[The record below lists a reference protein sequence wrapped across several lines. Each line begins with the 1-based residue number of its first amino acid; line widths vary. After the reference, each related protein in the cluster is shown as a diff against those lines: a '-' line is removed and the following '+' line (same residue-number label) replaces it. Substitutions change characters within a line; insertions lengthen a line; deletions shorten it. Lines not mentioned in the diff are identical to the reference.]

1 MEFNLP
7 KGKPSIIKVIG
18 VGGGG
23 SNAVNHMFDQ
33 GIKGVDFLICNT
45 DQQALDISPVG
56 EKLQLGGTLTEGMG
70 AGSIPDVGRNAAIE
84 SADDIAKI
92 FDPETRMV
100 FITAGMGGGTG
111 TGAAPIIATAARE
124 MGILTVGIVTLPFL
138 FEGRKRKQQAE
149 KGIEELRGAVDTLLI
164 INNDKLRQMFGNLK
178 MSEVFEQADNVLTI
192 AAKGIAEIITR
203 TGHINVD
210 FQDVSTVMR
219 NSGVAVMGAAVATG
233 ENRAI
238 AAVENALSSP
248 LLNDN
253 DIKGAR
259 FILLNME
266 FGQEEI
272 TMDEIADITD
282 YIQEEAGSTADI
294 IWGYGQNEEMT
305 DGLSVTLIATG
316 FELAKGNGG
325 EETMKTT
332 TGKTV
337 HTLEDA
343 QPQVLTSPIPKSEPA
358 KPAAPKTGLAD
369 PYIKGEE
376 AQGKIE
382 FKLEMPEDE
391 KPAPKQAPLEP
402 YIRPV
407 NQAPETPVTPP
418 TPQVQNPVPTPT
430 PTPQAS
436 TPPPAP
442 KMEEPKPFVPKPMAQ
457 TPPPAAPVNHPVPA
471 PESVIT
477 HSLEDEAP
485 KAEMQSTDE
494 EQQSRVKN
502 RMGRLKDLSRRLRTA
517 SGLSELEDVPAYQRR
532 AVSLED
538 VPHSSESQVSRYS
551 LDEPDAEG
559 GKNPGISTN
568 NSFLHDN
575 VD

>member
-23 SNAVNHMFDQ
+23 SNAVNHMFSQ

-111 TGAAPIIATAARE
+111 TGAAPIIAQAARE

-149 KGIEELRGAVDTLLI
+149 LGIEELRGAVDTLLI

-219 NSGVAVMGAAVATG
+219 SSGVAVMGAAVATG
-233 ENRAI
+233 DNRAI

-266 FGQEEI
+266 FGNEEI

-316 FELAKGNGG
+316 FELAKANGG
-325 EETMKTT
+325 EDAMKTN

-343 QPQVLTSPIPKSEPA
+343 QPQVLTSPIPKSETV
-358 KPAAPKTGLAD
+358 KPSTEQFGLAD
-369 PYIKGEE
+369 PFIKEE
-376 AQGKIE
+376 SQGKIE
-382 FKLEMPEDE
+382 FKLETPGEE
-391 KPAPKQAPLEP
+391 TPAPKQAPLEP
-402 YIRPV
+402 FIRPV
-407 NQAPETPVTPP
+407 NQTPATPVNPTPPP
-418 TPQVQNPVPTPT
+418 TP
-430 PTPQAS
+430 
-436 TPPPAP
+436 
-442 KMEEPKPFVPKPMAQ
+442 KMEAPKPFVPKPMAQ
-457 TPPPAAPVNHPVPA
+457 APTPVVPVNHPVPA
-471 PESVIT
+471 PEPVIT
-477 HSLEDEAP
+477 HSLEEETP
-485 KAEMQSTDE
+485 QVEVQTTDE
-494 EQQSRVKN
+494 DQQSRVKN
-502 RMGRLKDLSRRLRTA
+502 RMGRLKELSRRLRTA

-551 LDEPDAEG
+551 LDGSESDGE
-559 GKNPGISTN
+559 KNAGISTN

>member
-23 SNAVNHMFDQ
+23 SNAVNHMFSQ

-45 DQQALDISPVG
+45 DQQALDISPVS
-56 EKLQLGGTLTEGMG
+56 EKLQLGGSLTEGMG
-70 AGSIPDVGRNAAIE
+70 AGSVPDVGRNAAIE
-84 SADDIAKI
+84 SADDIVKV

-111 TGAAPIIATAARE
+111 TGAAPIIASAARE
-124 MGILTVGIVTLPFL
+124 LGILTVGIVTLPFI

-178 MSEVFEQADNVLTI
+178 MSEVFAQADNVLTI

-210 FQDVSTVMR
+210 FQDVSTVMK
-219 NSGVAVMGAAVATG
+219 NSGVAVMGAAVAVG

-238 AAVENALSSP
+238 KAVENALSSP

-266 FGQEEI
+266 FGDEEI
-272 TMDEIADITD
+272 TMDEISDITD
-282 YIQEEAGSTADI
+282 YIQDEAGSTADV

-305 DGLSVTLIATG
+305 EGLSVTLIATG
-316 FELAKGNGG
+316 FDLANTSVN
-325 EETMKTT
+325 EPLVAN
-332 TGKTV
+332 TGKKV
-337 HTLEDA
+337 HTLEDV
-343 QPQVLTSPIPKSEPA
+343 QPTVLTSPVTNGNQVGTSEVKPLVTPEPFVKSEE
-358 KPAAPKTGLAD
+358 T
-369 PYIKGEE
+369 
-376 AQGKIE
+376 QGKIE
-382 FKLEMPEDE
+382 FKLDSPSEEARVSTPTRE
-391 KPAPKQAPLEP
+391 PLEP
-402 YIRPV
+402 FIKPV
-407 NQAPETPVTPP
+407 SQAPK
-418 TPQVQNPVPTPT
+418 PQ
-430 PTPQAS
+430 
-436 TPPPAP
+436 
-442 KMEEPKPFVPKPMAQ
+442 EPKPFVPKPLIQASAP
-457 TPPPAAPVNHPVPA
+457 TPIIPVNIPVPTPAAQFLQETAATQTETMVAQEPQVVG
-471 PESVIT
+471 
-477 HSLEDEAP
+477 EDQ
-485 KAEMQSTDE
+485 M
-494 EQQSRVKN
+494 SRVKN
-502 RMGRLKDLSRRLRTA
+502 KMGKLKEFSRRLRT
-517 SGLSELEDVPAYQRR
+517 STGLSELEEVPAYQRR
-532 AVSLED
+532 AISLDD

-551 LDEPDAEG
+551 LDGSADSDS
-559 GKNPGISTN
+559 KRTGISNN

>member
-23 SNAVNHMFDQ
+23 SNAVNHMFSQ

-111 TGAAPIIATAARE
+111 TGAAPIIAQTARD

-149 KGIEELRGAVDTLLI
+149 LGIEELRGAVDTLLI
-164 INNDKLRQMFGNLK
+164 INNDKLRQMYGNLK

-219 NSGVAVMGAAVATG
+219 ASGVAVMGAAVASG
-233 ENRAI
+233 ENRVI

-253 DIKGAR
+253 EIKGAR

-266 FGQEEI
+266 FGSEEI

-316 FELAKGNGG
+316 FELAKESGSSQS
-325 EETMKTT
+325 MKTT
-332 TGKTV
+332 SGKTV
-337 HTLEDA
+337 HSLEDA
-343 QPQVLTSPIPKSEPA
+343 QPQVLTSPMPKSEPV
-358 KPAAPKTGLAD
+358 KNIEPNSGLAD
-369 PYIKGEE
+369 PFIKGEE

-382 FKLEMPEDE
+382 FKLEMPGEE
-391 KPAPKQAPLEP
+391 KPMPKQAPLEP
-402 YIRPV
+402 FIRPV
-407 NQAPETPVTPP
+407 NQTPVTPAIP
-418 TPQVQNPVPTPT
+418 
-430 PTPQAS
+430 

-442 KMEEPKPFVPKPMAQ
+442 KMEEQKSFVPRPMVQAP
-457 TPPPAAPVNHPVPA
+457 TPPPMVPVNHPIPA
-471 PESVIT
+471 PAAEPVIT
-477 HSLEDEAP
+477 HSLDEEVP
-485 KAEMQSTDE
+485 KAEIQTTTDD
-494 EQQSRVKN
+494 QQSRVKN
-502 RMGRLKDLSRRLRTA
+502 RMGRLKELSRRLRTA

-551 LDEPDAEG
+551 LDGSDG
-559 GKNPGISTN
+559 DKNTGINSS

>member
-23 SNAVNHMFDQ
+23 SNAVNHMFSQ

-84 SADDIAKI
+84 SADDINKV
-92 FDPETRMV
+92 FDEETRMV

-111 TGAAPIIATAARE
+111 TGAAPIIAQAARE
-124 MGILTVGIVTLPFL
+124 LGILTVGIVTLPFL

-178 MSEVFEQADNVLTI
+178 MSEVFAQADNVLTI

-233 ENRAI
+233 DNRAI
-238 AAVENALSSP
+238 KAVENALSSP

-266 FGQEEI
+266 FGNEEI

-294 IWGYGQNEEMT
+294 IWGYGKNEDMT

-316 FELAKGNGG
+316 FDLASTSVNDVL
-325 EETMKTT
+325 TT
-332 TGKTV
+332 NTGKKV

-343 QPQVLTSPIPKSEPA
+343 EPQVLTSPVAKKEPGVA
-358 KPAAPKTGLAD
+358 PIQKPVMPEPFIQSDET
-369 PYIKGEE
+369 
-376 AQGKIE
+376 QGKIE
-382 FKLEMPEDE
+382 FKLEMPEE
-391 KPAPKQAPLEP
+391 ETPKPKEAPLEP

-407 NQAPETPVTPP
+407 NQAPA
-418 TPQVQNPVPTPT
+418 PTPT
-430 PTPQAS
+430 
-436 TPPPAP
+436 P
-442 KMEEPKPFVPKPMAQ
+442 KMEEPKPFVPKA
-457 TPPPAAPVNHPVPA
+457 TAPA
-471 PESVIT
+471 PEPTPIIPANIPVPPQEPVVNTTTAPEENLQPQDSVND
-477 HSLEDEAP
+477 ED
-485 KAEMQSTDE
+485 
-494 EQQSRVKN
+494 QQSRVRN
-502 RMGRLKDLSRRLRTA
+502 RMGRLKELSRRLRTA

-551 LDEPDAEG
+551 LDGNDSEND
-559 GKNPGISTN
+559 KSTGISNN

>member
-23 SNAVNHMFDQ
+23 SNAVNHMFSQ

-111 TGAAPIIATAARE
+111 TGAAPIIAQAARE

-149 KGIEELRGAVDTLLI
+149 LGIEELRGAVDTLLI

-219 NSGVAVMGAAVATG
+219 SSGVAVMGAAVATG
-233 ENRAI
+233 DNRAI

-266 FGQEEI
+266 FGNEEI

-316 FELAKGNGG
+316 FELAKANGG
-325 EETMKTT
+325 EEAMKTN

-343 QPQVLTSPIPKSEPA
+343 QPQVLTNPIPKSETGRPSTE
-358 KPAAPKTGLAD
+358 KLGLAD
-369 PYIKGEE
+369 PFIKEE
-376 AQGKIE
+376 SQGKIE
-382 FKLEMPEDE
+382 FKLESPGEE
-391 KPAPKQAPLEP
+391 TPAPKQAPLEP
-402 YIRPV
+402 FIRPV
-407 NQAPETPVTPP
+407 DQTPVAPVNPTPPP
-418 TPQVQNPVPTPT
+418 TP
-430 PTPQAS
+430 
-436 TPPPAP
+436 
-442 KMEEPKPFVPKPMAQ
+442 KMEVPKPFVPKPMAQ
-457 TPPPAAPVNHPVPA
+457 APAPIAPVNHPVPA
-471 PESVIT
+471 PEPVIT
-477 HSLEDEAP
+477 HSLEEEAP
-485 KAEMQSTDE
+485 QVEVQTTDE
-494 EQQSRVKN
+494 DQQSRVKN
-502 RMGRLKDLSRRLRTA
+502 RMGRLKELSRRLRTA

-551 LDEPDAEG
+551 LDGSESDGE
-559 GKNPGISTN
+559 KNAGISTN

>member
-7 KGKPSIIKVIG
+7 KGKPAIIKVIG

-23 SNAVNHMFDQ
+23 SNAVNHMFSQ

-45 DQQALDISPVG
+45 DQQALDISPVE

-84 SADDIAKI
+84 SADDITKI
-92 FDPETRMV
+92 FSPETKMV

-111 TGAAPIIATAARE
+111 TGAAPIIAQAAKE
-124 MGILTVGIVTLPFL
+124 LGILTVGIVTLPFI

-149 KGIEELRGAVDTLLI
+149 KGIEELRGVVDTLLI

-178 MSEVFEQADNVLTI
+178 MSEVFAQADSVLTT

-210 FQDVSTVMR
+210 FQDVSTVMS
-219 NSGVAVMGAAVATG
+219 NSGVAVMGAAVAEG

-238 AAVENALSSP
+238 KAVENALSSP

-266 FGQEEI
+266 FGNEEI

-282 YIQEEAGSTADI
+282 YIQDEAGSTADI
-294 IWGYGQNEEMT
+294 IWGYGKNEEMEE
-305 DGLSVTLIATG
+305 GLSVTLIATG
-316 FELAKGNGG
+316 FELAHTQN
-325 EETMKTT
+325 EDVLKTNS
-332 TGKTV
+332 GKTV
-337 HTLEDA
+337 HSLEDA
-343 QPQVLTSPIPKSEPA
+343 QPKVLTNPLSQPRAQTPAPTPVVQAPTPSPFLKSE
-358 KPAAPKTGLAD
+358 
-369 PYIKGEE
+369 EE
-376 AQGKIE
+376 SQGKIE
-382 FKLEMPEDE
+382 FKLDSN
-391 KPAPKQAPLEP
+391 K
-402 YIRPV
+402 
-407 NQAPETPVTPP
+407 APEVAPIPKAEPLSPFLKTEQPIQHTPSVPQTPP
-418 TPQVQNPVPTPT
+418 T
-430 PTPQAS
+430 
-436 TPPPAP
+436 P
-442 KMEEPKPFVPKPMAQ
+442 KMEEPKPFIQKPFTQAPISQPVNVTPQVEAQVQ
-457 TPPPAAPVNHPVPA
+457 TPAPA
-471 PESVIT
+471 PTPSPVD
-477 HSLEDEAP
+477 EDGQ
-485 KAEMQSTDE
+485 KT
-494 EQQSRVKN
+494 RVRN
-502 RMGRLKDLSRRLRTA
+502 RMGRLKELSRRLRTS
-517 SGLSELEDVPAYQRR
+517 SGLSELEDIPAYQRR

-551 LDEPDAEG
+551 LDETDSED
-559 GKNPGISTN
+559 GKSTGISSN

>member
-23 SNAVNHMFDQ
+23 SNAVNHMFSQ

-84 SADDIAKI
+84 SADDIQKI

-124 MGILTVGIVTLPFL
+124 MGILTVGIVTLPFI

-149 KGIEELRGAVDTLLI
+149 KGIEELRSAVDTLLI

-178 MSEVFEQADNVLTI
+178 MGEVFAKADNVLTI

-219 NSGVAVMGAAVATG
+219 NSGVAVMGAAIATG

-238 AAVENALSSP
+238 KAVENALSSP

-266 FGQEEI
+266 FGAEEI

-282 YIQEEAGSTADI
+282 YIQEEAGATADI
-294 IWGYGQNEEMT
+294 IWGYGQNEEIT

-316 FELAKGNGG
+316 FDLASTSVNDVL
-325 EETMKTT
+325 TT
-332 TGKTV
+332 NTGKTV
-337 HTLEDA
+337 HTLDDA
-343 QPQVLTSPIPKSEPA
+343 EPKVLTNPVAKKEPTTPA
-358 KPAAPKTGLAD
+358 VEKPAMPE
-369 PYIKGEE
+369 PFIKSDEK
-376 AQGKIE
+376 QGKIE
-382 FKLEMPEDE
+382 FKLEMPGEE
-391 KPAPKQAPLEP
+391 TPAPAPKQEPLEP
-402 YIRPV
+402 FIRPV
-407 NQAPETPVTPP
+407 NQTPP
-418 TPQVQNPVPTPT
+418 
-430 PTPQAS
+430 A
-436 TPPPAP
+436 AP

-457 TPPPAAPVNHPVPA
+457 APA
-471 PESVIT
+471 PTPIT
-477 HSLEDEAP
+477 
-485 KAEMQSTDE
+485 
-494 EQQSRVKN
+494 
-502 RMGRLKDLSRRLRTA
+502 
-517 SGLSELEDVPAYQRR
+517 
-532 AVSLED
+532 
-538 VPHSSESQVSRYS
+538 
-551 LDEPDAEG
+551 
-559 GKNPGISTN
+559 
-568 NSFLHDN
+568 
-575 VD
+575 

>member
-23 SNAVNHMFDQ
+23 SNAVNHMFSQ

-84 SADDIAKI
+84 SADDIQKI
-92 FDPETRMV
+92 FDPETKMV

-111 TGAAPIIATAARE
+111 TGAAPIIAQTARE
-124 MGILTVGIVTLPFL
+124 MGILTVGIVTLPFI

-149 KGIEELRGAVDTLLI
+149 KGIEELRAAVDTLLI
-164 INNDKLRQMFGNLK
+164 INNDKLRQMYGNLK

-219 NSGVAVMGAAVATG
+219 DSGVAIMGAALAQG

-238 AAVENALSSP
+238 KAVENALSSP

-266 FGQEEI
+266 FGSEEI

-294 IWGYGQNEEMT
+294 IWGYGQNEEMSE
-305 DGLSVTLIATG
+305 GLSVTLIATG
-316 FELAKGNGG
+316 FDLADSNMNDVLP
-325 EETMKTT
+325 ETNRK
-332 TGKTV
+332 KV
-337 HTLEDA
+337 HTLDDP
-343 QPQVLTSPIPKSEPA
+343 QPTAMA
-358 KPAAPKTGLAD
+358 KPVQQKAP
-369 PYIKGEE
+369 E
-376 AQGKIE
+376 ASPVVPATPEPFVKKDESQGKIE
-382 FKLEMPEDE
+382 FKLDMPADE
-391 KPAPKQAPLEP
+391 VQEVKTEPLEP
-402 YIRPV
+402 FIKPA
-407 NQAPETPVTPP
+407 NQTP
-418 TPQVQNPVPTPT
+418 
-430 PTPQAS
+430 
-436 TPPPAP
+436 PPPAP
-442 KMEEPKPFVPKPMAQ
+442 QMQEPKPFIPKPISQ
-457 TPPPAAPVNHPVPA
+457 TPPP
-471 PESVIT
+471 PEPIV
-477 HSLEDEAP
+477 HSLDTEAP
-485 KAEMQSTDE
+485 ISEPSKPEVVQSEPTSEERQSNDE
-494 EQQSRVKN
+494 GQQERVKS
-502 RMGRLKDLSRRLRTA
+502 RMGRLKELSRRLRTA

-551 LDEPDAEG
+551 LDGSETED
-559 GKNPGISTN
+559 GKKTGISNN

>member
-23 SNAVNHMFDQ
+23 SNAVNHMFSQ

-45 DQQALDISPVG
+45 DQQALDVSPVG

-84 SADDIAKI
+84 SADDITKI
-92 FDPETRMV
+92 FNPETKMV

-111 TGAAPIIATAARE
+111 TGAAPIIAQAAKE
-124 MGILTVGIVTLPFL
+124 LGILTVGIVTLPFI

-149 KGIEELRGAVDTLLI
+149 KGIEELRSVVDTLLI

-178 MSEVFEQADNVLTI
+178 MSEVFAQADGVLTT

-210 FQDVSTVMR
+210 FQDVSTVMS
-219 NSGVAVMGAAVATG
+219 NSGVAVMGAAIAEG
-233 ENRAI
+233 ENRAVK
-238 AAVENALSSP
+238 AVENALSSP

-266 FGQEEI
+266 FGNDEI

-282 YIQEEAGSTADI
+282 YIQDEAGSTADI
-294 IWGYGQNEEMT
+294 IWGYGRNEDM
-305 DGLSVTLIATG
+305 DAGLSVTLIATG
-316 FELAKGNGG
+316 FELSGTQGEDVLTTNTGKKVHSLEDVEPKVLTNPLTPKPAPNATPIAKG
-325 EETMKTT
+325 
-332 TGKTV
+332 
-337 HTLEDA
+337 
-343 QPQVLTSPIPKSEPA
+343 PIVSEMGVKS
-358 KPAAPKTGLAD
+358 
-369 PYIKGEE
+369 EE

-382 FKLEMPEDE
+382 FKLEMPEEE
-391 KPAPKQAPLEP
+391 KPAPQKAPLEP
-402 YIRPV
+402 FIRPV
-407 NQAPETPVTPP
+407 NQQPE
-418 TPQVQNPVPTPT
+418 
-430 PTPQAS
+430 
-436 TPPPAP
+436 AP

-457 TPPPAAPVNHPVPA
+457 APIPEMPIPA
-471 PESVIT
+471 PATPEEPVFKYAANDVEGTPSN
-477 HSLEDEAP
+477 DEG
-485 KAEMQSTDE
+485 
-494 EQQSRVKN
+494 QQERVKN
-502 RMGRLKDLSRRLRTA
+502 RMGRLKELSRRLRTA

-551 LDEPDAEG
+551 LDGSENEEG
-559 GKNPGISTN
+559 KKTGISNN